1 MSELTQ
7 FPLTTAAQMTAADWT
22 AKNPVLEQFQMGVES
37 DTGKTKVCMGPRT
50 AWNSLDY
57 WSPGGSGVQIVTA
70 TVQTNV
76 GTKQAL
82 LAAVPTGKVRIV
94 TETVARNASTS
105 LAGIGGG
112 IVYGFDVLASNVGGF
127 NWDGTGLIYLTDDER
142 YITGTLAG
150 AGGASY
156 SYRGEAGDVLGV
168 IVSGDFGV
176 TATLDIDVH
185 YYDVDA

>member
-7 FPLTTAAQMTAADWT
+7 FPLTTAAQMPAADWT
-22 AKNPVLEQFQMGVES
+22 DKNPVLEQFQMGVES
-37 DTGKTKVCMGPRT
+37 DTGKAKVCMGPRT

-57 WSPGGSGVQIVTA
+57 WSPSGGGVQIKTT

-82 LAAVPTGKVRIV
+82 LAAVPTGKKRIV
-94 TETVARNASTS
+94 TQVVARNASAS
-105 LAGIGGG
+105 LAAMGDDCSAGFNAGADDAGGVWDSAALAQLLTSTVVLGPNFGGG
-112 IVYGFDVLASNVGGF
+112 IPPLTQTVGMAGEIFGLKFADAS
-127 NWDGTGLIYLTDDER
+127 I
-142 YITGTLAG
+142 
-150 AGGASY
+150 
-156 SYRGEAGDVLGV
+156 
-168 IVSGDFGV
+168 

>member
-1 MSELTQ
+1 MSELTE

-37 DTGKTKVCMGPRT
+37 DTGKAKVCMGPRT

-57 WSPGGSGVQIVTA
+57 WNPGGVQNKTT

-94 TETVARNASTS
+94 TMMMWRNASENLATMDPAPLIGWDATPTNWIDS
-105 LAGIGGG
+105 DCFPSATIEDSGRGQITGPGLTGDAGIVRYGVAGEVFG
-112 IVYGFDVLASNVGGF
+112 IKFPDTS
-127 NWDGTGLIYLTDDER
+127 I
-142 YITGTLAG
+142 
-150 AGGASY
+150 
-156 SYRGEAGDVLGV
+156 
-168 IVSGDFGV
+168 